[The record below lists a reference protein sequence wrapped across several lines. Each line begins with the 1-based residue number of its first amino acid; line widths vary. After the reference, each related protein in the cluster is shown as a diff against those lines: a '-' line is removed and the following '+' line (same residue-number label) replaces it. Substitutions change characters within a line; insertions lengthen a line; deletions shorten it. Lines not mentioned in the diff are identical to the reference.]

1 MEFHGKSDSVK
12 GIVVDPWKLG
22 CNFDIFFQINHY
34 AKYTIIFKIISHRRF
49 ISFRFVPFE
58 IIIILNDN
66 VIFKIIIERIPFNPS
81 VDILTFFSEKNSK
94 DKDSNDISNYTDKE
108 RREWPAMPISNLQI
122 IHENLKNSPI
132 FLVNPFLL
140 SIFLIRIA
148 QKTRHRFS
156 IFLIILRKLK
166 ITYSKSPR
174 VNLQRFIFFFLFS
187 RSHNEILSGIR
198 DIDSNSF
205 SRSFIED
212 KFIRER
218 TLEFEKAREE
228 TLNQSCSVLSG
239 ETPI

>member
-12 GIVVDPWKLG
+12 GIVVDLWKLG

-81 VDILTFFSEKNSK
+81 VDILTFFSEKHQ
-94 DKDSNDISNYTDKE
+94 DEDSNDISNYTDKE

-174 VNLQRFIFFFLFS
+174 VNLQRFIFFFPFFQ
-187 RSHNEILSGIR
+187 IAQW
-198 DIDSNSF
+198 DIIGYKRYRF
-205 SRSFIED
+205 
-212 KFIRER
+212 
-218 TLEFEKAREE
+218 EFLLAFLHRR
-228 TLNQSCSVLSG
+228 
-239 ETPI
+239 